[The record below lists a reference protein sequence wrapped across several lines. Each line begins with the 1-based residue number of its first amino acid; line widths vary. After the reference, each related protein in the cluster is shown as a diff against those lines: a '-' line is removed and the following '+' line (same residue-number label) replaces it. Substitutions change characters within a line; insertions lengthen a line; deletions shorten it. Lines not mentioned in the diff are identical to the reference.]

1 MYAVKQNTSLVQ
13 ILRKSTEKPRT
24 YFTMALSPFFPKF
37 TGDNKKEEEERLKS
51 FLLSFSFKI
60 K

>member
-13 ILRKSTEKPRT
+13 ILRKSTENHEHILQWRCHIS
-24 YFTMALSPFFPKF
+24 FLKF

-51 FLLSFSFKI
+51 FFIELFI
-60 K
+60 